1 MSERIESTKICFNYK
16 NKDWKLEVTPATLK
30 KMEDMGFSFA
40 KLEQN
45 VVTATEK
52 MFYGTFLEHHP
63 STSNKLKKEIYDKL
77 KRSPVG
83 QNDDGE
89 DALSETIYSM
99 YNEAI
104 EELTSRGAEGE
115 IEWTVTGG

>member
-1 MSERIESTKICFNYK
+1 MSERIESTKICFRYK
-16 NKDWKLEVTPATLK
+16 DKDWKLEVTPATLK
-30 KMEDMGFSFA
+30 KMEDMGFNFA

-52 MFYGTFLEHHP
+52 MFYGTFIENHP

-83 QNDDGE
+83 QSEDEDDVLK
-89 DALSETIYSM
+89 DTIFTM
-99 YNEAI
+99 YTEAV
-104 EELTSRGAEGE
+104 EELSNRGAEGE
-115 IEWTVTGG
+115 IEWTVTGS

>member
-16 NKDWKLEVTPATLK
+16 NKDWTLEVTPATLK

-40 KLEQN
+40 KLDQN
-45 VVTATEK
+45 IVTATEK

-63 STSNKLKKEIYDKL
+63 STSNKIKKEIYDKL
-77 KRSPVG
+77 KRSPID
-83 QNDDGE
+83 QNDNGS
-89 DALSETIYSM
+89 DALQETIFQM
-99 YNEAI
+99 YNEAV